1 MGHYVSGS
9 KFFTPLKKDVRGTQF
24 FEHAIDNVVTQL
36 PVVSAFRAQAFNE
49 EAFSRIESYWG
60 VIDHQTVLPQ
70 LQDAIETE
78 KGDIQIHQLEKGV
91 TA

>member
-9 KFFTPLKKDVRGTQF
+9 EFFTPLKKDVRGTQF

-49 EAFSRIESYWG
+49 VFVAEALMKRDELDMSVCG
-60 VIDHQTVLPQ
+60 
-70 LQDAIETE
+70 
-78 KGDIQIHQLEKGV
+78 
-91 TA
+91 